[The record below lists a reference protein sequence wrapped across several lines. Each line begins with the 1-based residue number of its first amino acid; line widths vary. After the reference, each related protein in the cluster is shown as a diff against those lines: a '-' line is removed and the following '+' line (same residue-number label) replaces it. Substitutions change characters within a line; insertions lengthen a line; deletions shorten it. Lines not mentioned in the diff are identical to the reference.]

1 MGNAAKVSTGIII
14 ILGLLTL
21 VFFAVSLPQIEV
33 TMIHSKST
41 VFGTNNVKIE
51 IDREDS
57 RFGQWSNICFRID
70 NAGQALGSYE
80 VPASN
85 FKVALK
91 TDAICK
97 GCDIITDFTTL
108 SPQGNVNF
116 CKEIKAPVDSNELN
130 FEVITEYSALLLSPS
145 TSDKFVCEL
154 EEESSSK
161 NTYTC
166 NAQK

>member
-1 MGNAAKVSTGIII
+1 MGNAAKVSTGIVI

-21 VFFAVSLPQIEV
+21 VFFAVSLPQLEV
-33 TMIHSKST
+33 AMIHSKSS
-41 VFGTNNVKIE
+41 VFSTNNVKIE
-51 IDREDS
+51 IAREDS
-57 RFGQWSNICFRID
+57 RFEQWSNVCFRID

-85 FKVALK
+85 FKVSLK

-97 GCDIITDFTTL
+97 GCDIRTDFTTL
-108 SPQGNVNF
+108 PPQGNVNF
-116 CKEIKAPVDSNELN
+116 CKEIKSPTDSNELS
-130 FEVITEYSALLLSPS
+130 FEVITEYNALVFSPS
-145 TSDKFVCEL
+145 TSYRFVCEL
-154 EEESSSK
+154 QEEDNSK